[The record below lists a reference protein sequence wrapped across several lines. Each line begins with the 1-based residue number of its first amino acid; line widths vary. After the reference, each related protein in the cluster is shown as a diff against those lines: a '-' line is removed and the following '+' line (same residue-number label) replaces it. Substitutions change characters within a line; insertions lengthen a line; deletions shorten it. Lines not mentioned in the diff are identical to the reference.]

1 MKHQPINPVTFT
13 GAFNNVSVGR
23 LWLGTDRIQDGQHHH
38 AKTPG
43 GTWEKAMTLVFW
55 TNPEMPV
62 GVIYI
67 DDEEEF
73 IKAIKVART
82 GKAVAIKGVTQR
94 NESDVRTLE
103 LKVAPKQ
110 RVALRLLDGDNKSMA
125 LSSIEIEHFDRGLC
139 HLFPKGELDEV

>member
-1 MKHQPINPVTFT
+1 
-13 GAFNNVSVGR
+13 
-23 LWLGTDRIQDGQHHH
+23 
-38 AKTPG
+38 
-43 GTWEKAMTLVFW
+43 MTLVFW
-55 TNPEMPV
+55 TNPELPV
-62 GVIYI
+62 GVIYL

-110 RVALRLLDGDNKSMA
+110 RVALRLLDGDNKSIA

-139 HLFPKGELDEV
+139 HLFPEGRVR